1 MLAGSTRRVRS
12 TEGVRARLRRAASRW
27 ALSRTS
33 ITAEL
38 IGDPGDLSRLK
49 GVADVSVD
57 GHTLRAQ
64 VDADSLGQVIKALGD
79 AGVRTLISQ
88 PPTLEELFLR
98 HYDISADTTAET
110 SEGVP
115 A

>member
-1 MLAGSTRRVRS
+1 MLTLAPKLQPRT
-12 TEGVRARLRRAASRW
+12 
-27 ALSRTS
+27 LSQG
-33 ITAEL
+33 L
-38 IGDPGDLSRLK
+38 LK
-49 GVADVSVD
+49 HLA
-57 GHTLRAQ
+57 RAQ